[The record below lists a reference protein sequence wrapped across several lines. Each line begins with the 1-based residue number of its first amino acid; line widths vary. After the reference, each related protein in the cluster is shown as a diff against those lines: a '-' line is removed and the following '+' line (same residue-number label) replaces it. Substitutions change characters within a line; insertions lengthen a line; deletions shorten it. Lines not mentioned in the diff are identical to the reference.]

1 MPVFFKPT
9 EYNGDTKQ
17 QLWLSLIGDSHDI
30 FCGCTLPFAHL
41 LNCIFPPGHSDR
53 ELTVQQIITRDKQQC
68 PGGGEEEEDGGLPL
82 GASAA
87 NLASIKQ
94 EEEGGQEDI
103 GVEELLAAAAA
114 AESR

>member
-30 FCGCTLPFAHL
+30 FCGCNLPFAHL
-41 LNCIFPPGHSDR
+41 LNCIFPPGHTDR
-53 ELTVQQIITRDKQQC
+53 ELTVQQIITRDKTDRC

-87 NLASIKQ
+87 NLGTIKQ

-103 GVEELLAAAAA
+103 GVEEL
-114 AESR
+114 

>member
-30 FCGCTLPFAHL
+30 YCGCNLPFAHL
-41 LNCIFPPGHSDR
+41 LNCIFPLGHADR
-53 ELTVQQIITRDKQQC
+53 NLTVHQIITRDIQQC
-68 PGGGEEEEDGGLPL
+68 PGGGAEEEDGGLPL

-87 NLASIKQ
+87 NLATLKQ
-94 EEEGGQEDI
+94 EEGDGTEDI